1 MRRYALPI
9 LIVAMAGGLTP
20 AMAQVRRSAS
30 VRTNASAA
38 ILQPA
43 MITSSQ
49 DLTFVI
55 SASTSGALTLGMAS
69 FSAPTTTTI
78 TSTNTTTAART
89 GSGTTAPKGTPLLQS
104 ATGSLSGSVPAP
116 AQASF
121 TVAGDAGQSIS
132 VSVPGEVDLTRE
144 GGIETAML
152 TTDNSLSDGPQFLG
166 GDFAT
171 TGTLSFNVGGQVTL
185 ASAAVASGTYNGV
198 LAVVAQ
204 YN

>member
-1 MRRYALPI
+1 MRRCAVPI
-9 LIVAMAGGLTP
+9 LILAVAGLTP
-20 AMAQVRRSAS
+20 ATAQVRRAAT
-30 VRTNASAA
+30 VRTNVSAA

-55 SASTSGALTLGMAS
+55 SASTAGALTLGTTS
-69 FSAPTTTTI
+69 ISAPTTTTAI
-78 TSTNTTTAART
+78 TSATAASRT
-89 GSGTTAPKGTPLLQS
+89 TSGSTAPARAPLLQ
-104 ATGSLSGSVPAP
+104 AAVGSLSGVVPAP
-116 AQASF
+116 ARATF

-132 VSVPGEVDLTRE
+132 VTVPDAVDLTRE
-144 GGIETAML
+144 GGVETAVL
-152 TTDNSLSDGPQFLG
+152 TTEASLGDGPQFLG

-185 ASAAVASGTYNGV
+185 ASANVTSGTYNGI

>member
-1 MRRYALPI
+1 MRRCAVPI
-9 LIVAMAGGLTP
+9 LILAVAGLTP
-20 AMAQVRRSAS
+20 ATAQVRRSAV

-55 SASTSGALTLGMAS
+55 SASTASALTLGTTS
-69 FSAPTTTTI
+69 TPAPTTTTSI
-78 TSTNTTTAART
+78 TTATASNRT
-89 GSGTTAPKGTPLLQS
+89 TSGSTAPSRGPLLQA
-104 ATGSLSGSVPAP
+104 ATIGTLNGVVPAP
-116 AQASF
+116 ARATF

-132 VSVPGEVDLTRE
+132 VTVPDAVDLTRE
-144 GGIETAML
+144 GGVETAVL
-152 TTDNSLSDGPQFLG
+152 TTEASFGDGPQFLG

-185 ASAAVASGTYNGV
+185 ASANVASGTYNGV